1 MAWVFESEDLG
12 LIANSIALSLSMNS
26 WKTHLSEPQFSH
38 LQSEIIS
45 KDVVRIKRDYPHER
59 IAERVMQ
66 IYAMNINHSHCEWET
81 FKNL

>member
-1 MAWVFESEDLG
+1 
-12 LIANSIALSLSMNS
+12 MNS